1 MKQRTCLIAV
11 ACLMADGGVAI
22 ATAQAR
28 RHEGRRPLTKVT
40 IDAADRSAT
49 VAGDD
54 RVYLAGEEIVLPRP
68 GRMVAQVRGRN
79 SALYACT
86 LKVEKRPLADRDSLG
101 SFLAVLGPYLPV
113 LAGAVMPPII
123 PSLVAVAEAQ
133 EVREKAMYVREQALD
148 DAVRSAQ
155 NRRPPAPATQPST
168 TKLLDS
174 IRTVAGSVLDPDGV
188 RAIEHQQD
196 QLATALGALDDLA
209 HESGGIADF
218 RGLVS
223 RGVADFARTKSASDI
238 EQVKQDVQ
246 RRWDSTCQKFGC
258 TEAERLDVL
267 RARLAVVAATARD
280 LRALRGVNRHKA
292 DSMADIHRDSANK
305 ILADLKD
312 IKTDSQ
318 IGHPEIFR
326 QRLDSLGSYGRQRAK
341 LLALEPAG
349 KLLDAA
355 AIALGDEPK
364 LRQLIIAIA
373 QLRTDIGEATDIV
386 VCDPV
391 EVLADTLRILT
402 VTAAPR
408 TLAAFATVRLEDP
421 LEFGFVTT
429 PGRVFRLAVGLSFL
443 VASKAIYPTFG
454 TKMKP
459 DSTFTVIQ
467 SGNLDNRASYGL
479 SLSVGFPRLNPRNHG
494 KWAFWMPE
502 ITVNPAD
509 GVKSVGLGF
518 GVSYSVIKLG
528 AGRLWTRHDLLAPE
542 NPLGTILPNPE
553 ALRTISSFRQSR
565 WYVGLSL
572 IGLPPFIRSGS

>member
-1 MKQRTCLIAV
+1 
-11 ACLMADGGVAI
+11 
-22 ATAQAR
+22 
-28 RHEGRRPLTKVT
+28 
-40 IDAADRSAT
+40 
-49 VAGDD
+49 
-54 RVYLAGEEIVLPRP
+54 
-68 GRMVAQVRGRN
+68 
-79 SALYACT
+79 
-86 LKVEKRPLADRDSLG
+86 
-101 SFLAVLGPYLPV
+101 
-113 LAGAVMPPII
+113 MPPII

-196 QLATALGALDDLA
+196 QLAAALGALDDLA

-312 IKTDSQ
+312 
-318 IGHPEIFR
+318 
-326 QRLDSLGSYGRQRAK
+326 
-341 LLALEPAG
+341 
-349 KLLDAA
+349 
-355 AIALGDEPK
+355 
-364 LRQLIIAIA
+364 
-373 QLRTDIGEATDIV
+373 
-386 VCDPV
+386 
-391 EVLADTLRILT
+391 
-402 VTAAPR
+402 
-408 TLAAFATVRLEDP
+408 
-421 LEFGFVTT
+421 
-429 PGRVFRLAVGLSFL
+429 
-443 VASKAIYPTFG
+443 
-454 TKMKP
+454 M
-459 DSTFTVIQ
+459 
-467 SGNLDNRASYGL
+467 
-479 SLSVGFPRLNPRNHG
+479 
-494 KWAFWMPE
+494 
-502 ITVNPAD
+502 
-509 GVKSVGLGF
+509 
-518 GVSYSVIKLG
+518 
-528 AGRLWTRHDLLAPE
+528 
-542 NPLGTILPNPE
+542 PNPE